1 MWSKSQSPRRSI
13 AFFAYDSPVTDEIIA
28 TTQHADPTAG
38 TWSRVARLIEAHP
51 DVKQVRLNINE
62 HSVSVGFY
70 ETPSGKTLNQIKN
83 DVRAALSGDWDV
95 SITPDDT
102 SPTIHLH
109 KIDKYTTEF
118 HRPHPS
124 GEPTVIWKRIPL
136 PTWRNRPFPRPVPRD
151 YRVMLLLAGMCGLG
165 TLTGFLLG
173 RIGVRSEFVAPFF
186 VLAYVS
192 GGWFATQD
200 VWQALKRGKIDI
212 QFLMVAVAF
221 GALFVKG
228 WTEGATLL
236 FLFSLS
242 NGLEQFANYRTRK
255 SIESLLKVAPKQAL
269 RRENGRWVEAPVE
282 EVQIGDELLVKP
294 GELFPVDGMMIEG
307 ATSADE
313 SALTGES
320 IPVVK
325 QIGDAVSGGT
335 LNLEG
340 QSVVRA
346 MRRLRESA
354 LSRILGLIEVAQ
366 QQKAPAQR
374 FTDKFS
380 RYYTWVA
387 LSLAAVVF
395 IVLLAT
401 HRPVADAFYRAM
413 TVLVVASPCAL
424 VLSIPS
430 AILVAIAAGARRGI
444 LFRGGVAVE
453 NLGGATQ
460 FAFDKTGTLTKGALV
475 VAKIASFDSQRED
488 AIVQL
493 AASVAHFSTHPLARA
508 IVAEAEKRRLPLHPA
523 TDFLNVPGLGME
535 ASIADVASA
544 SNRFF
549 PLRQDA
555 DSTSDRI
562 FVGSR
567 RLLHDRGIAVP
578 AIESTN
584 DAEVWIANDQAL
596 GVIYLRDE
604 IRPAAKGVID
614 FLQRSGLSITL
625 LTGDRIGPA
634 AMVAEQV
641 GISDIRAELSP
652 QAKLKCI
659 HEWRA
664 SGKKVAMVGDGI
676 NDAPSLTAAD
686 VSIGMGARGS
696 DAALEQADIVLM
708 HDKIENVEEA
718 FVLSRRARAVIRQ
731 NVIISLGVILFLIVS
746 ALAEKINLT
755 TGVIGHEG
763 STVVVILNGLRLLR
777 PRRI

>member
-1 MWSKSQSPRRSI
+1 M
-13 AFFAYDSPVTDEIIA
+13 TDEIISNTQRADA
-28 TTQHADPTAG
+28 TTR
-38 TWSRVARLIEAHP
+38 TWSRVVRLIETHP

-70 ETPSGKTLNQIKN
+70 ETPSEEALNRIKN
-83 DVRAALSGDWDV
+83 DVGAALSGQWDV
-95 SITPDDT
+95 SITPDDK
-102 SPTIHLH
+102 SPMIHLH
-109 KIDKYTTEF
+109 KIDNYTTEF
-118 HRPHPS
+118 HRAHPS
-124 GEPTVIWKRIPL
+124 DEPPVIWKRIPV
-136 PTWRNRPFPRPVPRD
+136 PTWRNRPFPRAVPRD
-151 YRVMLLLAGMCGLG
+151 YRVMLMLAAICGLS
-165 TLTGFLLG
+165 TLIGFLLG
-173 RIGVRSEFVAPFF
+173 RAGIRGEFIAPFF
-186 VLAYVS
+186 ALAYVS

-200 VWQALKRGKIDI
+200 VWHALKRGKIDI
-212 QFLMVAVAF
+212 QFLMVAVAV
-221 GALFVKG
+221 GALCVRG

-255 SIESLLKVAPKQAL
+255 SIESLLKVAPKHAL
-269 RRENGRWVEAPVE
+269 RRENGRWVEASIE

-294 GELFPVDGMMIEG
+294 GELFPVDGVMIEG

-335 LNLEG
+335 LNLDG
-340 QSVVRA
+340 QSVIRA
-346 MRRLRESA
+346 TRRLGESA

-374 FTDKFS
+374 FTDNFS

-387 LSLAAVVF
+387 LSLAAIVF
-395 IVLLAT
+395 VVLLVM
-401 HRPVADAFYRAM
+401 HRPIADAFYRSM

-424 VLSIPS
+424 VLSVPS

-453 NLGGATQ
+453 NLAGATQ

-475 VAKIASFDSQRED
+475 VARIASFDSQGED
-488 AIVQL
+488 AL
-493 AASVAHFSTHPLARA
+493 LRRASSVAHFSTHPLARA
-508 IVAEAEKRRLPLHPA
+508 IVAEAEKRKLPINPA
-523 TDFLNVPGLGME
+523 TDFLNLPGLGME
-535 ASIADVASA
+535 ASVNG
-544 SNRFF
+544 NRV
-549 PLRQDA
+549 L
-555 DSTSDRI
+555 I
-562 FVGSR
+562 GSR
-567 RLLHDRGIAVP
+567 GLMRDRGIAIP
-578 AIESTN
+578 AVELTN
-584 DAEVWIANDQAL
+584 EGEVWIANDQAL

-604 IRPAAKGVID
+604 IRPAAKRVID
-614 FLQRSGLSITL
+614 FLKRCGLSVTL
-625 LTGDRIGPA
+625 LTGDRVEPA

-641 GISDIRAELSP
+641 GITDVRAELSP
-652 QAKLKCI
+652 QAKLQCI
-659 HEWRA
+659 HDWRA

-718 FVLSRRARAVIRQ
+718 FVLSRRARSVIRQ
-731 NVIISLGVILFLIVS
+731 NVVISLGVILFLIIS

-777 PRRI
+777 PRRNQPANFSSG

>member
-1 MWSKSQSPRRSI
+1 M
-13 AFFAYDSPVTDEIIA
+13 
-28 TTQHADPTAG
+28 HAGNG
-38 TWSRVARLIEAHP
+38 TWSRVVRLIETHP
-51 DVKQVRLNINE
+51 DVKQVRLNMNE

-70 ETPSGKTLNQIKN
+70 ETPSKETLNQFQN
-83 DVRAALSGDWDV
+83 DVRAALSGQWDV
-95 SITPDDT
+95 SITPDDKF
-102 SPTIHLH
+102 PMIHLH
-109 KIDKYTTEF
+109 KLDNYTTEF
-118 HRPHPS
+118 HCAHPS
-124 GEPTVIWKRIPL
+124 DEPSVIWKRIAL

-151 YRVMLLLAGMCGLG
+151 YRVMLLLAAVCGLSA
-165 TLTGFLLG
+165 LAGFFLSRVG
-173 RIGVRSEFVAPFF
+173 IRGEFIAPLFAA
-186 VLAYVS
+186 AYVT

-200 VWQALKRGKIDI
+200 VWHALKRGKIDI
-212 QFLMVAVAF
+212 QFLMVAVAV
-221 GALFVKG
+221 GALFVRG

-242 NGLEQFANYRTRK
+242 NGLEQFANYRTRN
-255 SIESLLKVAPKQAL
+255 SIESLLKIAPKHAL
-269 RRENGRWVEAPVE
+269 RREDGRWVEAPIAQVK
-282 EVQIGDELLVKP
+282 IGDELLVKP
-294 GELFPVDGMMIEG
+294 GELFPVDGLMIEG

-335 LNLEG
+335 LNLDG
-340 QSVVRA
+340 QSVIRA
-346 MRRLRESA
+346 TREIGESA
-354 LSRILGLIEVAQ
+354 LSRILGLIEMAQ

-374 FTDKFS
+374 FTDTFS

-387 LSLAAVVF
+387 LSLAVVVF
-395 IVLLAT
+395 VVLILI
-401 HRPVADAFYRAM
+401 HRPIADAFYRSM

-424 VLSIPS
+424 VLSVPS

-453 NLGGATQ
+453 NLAGATQ
-460 FAFDKTGTLTKGALV
+460 FAFDKTGTLTKGTLV
-475 VAKIASFDSQRED
+475 VARIASFDSQRED
-488 AIVQL
+488 ALLQCAV
-493 AASVAHFSTHPLARA
+493 SVAHFSTHPLARA
-508 IVAEAEKRRLPLHPA
+508 ILAEAEKRKMSVTAA

-535 ASIADVASA
+535 ASI
-544 SNRFF
+544 NGN
-549 PLRQDA
+549 
-555 DSTSDRI
+555 RI

-567 RLLHDRGIAVP
+567 RLLRDRGITLP
-578 AIESTN
+578 AIETTN
-584 DAEVWIANDQAL
+584 EAEVWIASDQAI

-604 IRPAAKGVID
+604 IRPPAKRVID
-614 FLQRSGLSITL
+614 FLKRFGLSVTL
-625 LTGDRIGPA
+625 LTGDRVEPA

-641 GISDIRAELSP
+641 GITDVRAELSP
-652 QAKLKCI
+652 QAKLQCI
-659 HEWRA
+659 HDWRA
-664 SGKKVAMVGDGI
+664 SGKKIAMVGDGI

-718 FVLSRRARAVIRQ
+718 FVLSRRARSIIRQ

-755 TGVIGHEG
+755 AGVIGHEG

-777 PRRI
+777 RH

>member
-1 MWSKSQSPRRSI
+1 M
-13 AFFAYDSPVTDEIIA
+13 TNEIVPDA
-28 TTQHADPTAG
+28 KAG
-38 TWSRVARLIEAHP
+38 TRSQVVRLIEAHP
-51 DVKQVRLNINE
+51 DVKQVRLDLNE

-70 ETPSGKTLNQIKN
+70 EPPSQETLNRIAA
-83 DVRAALSGDWDV
+83 DVRAALTGEWDV
-95 SITPDDT
+95 SIRSDDN

-109 KIDKYTTEF
+109 KIDDYTTEF
-118 HRPHPS
+118 HRAHPS
-124 GEPTVIWKRIPL
+124 AEPPVIWKRIPL
-136 PTWRNRPFPRPVPRD
+136 PTWRNRPFPRPAQRD
-151 YRVMLLLAGMCGLG
+151 YRVMLLLAAICGLSA
-165 TLTGFLLG
+165 LAGFLLSRAG
-173 RIGVRSEFVAPFF
+173 IRGEFVAAFF
-186 VLAYVS
+186 VLAYLS

-200 VWQALKRGKIDI
+200 LGHALKRGKIDI
-212 QFLMVAVAF
+212 QFLMVAVAI

-255 SIESLLKVAPKQAL
+255 SIESLLKVAPKHAL
-269 RRENGRWVEAPVE
+269 RRENPESFRGWIEIPIE

-294 GELFPVDGMMIEG
+294 GELFPVDGVMIEG

-313 SALTGES
+313 SALTGEG
-320 IPVVK
+320 IPVTK

-335 LNLEG
+335 LNLDG
-340 QSVVRA
+340 QSVIRA
-346 MRRLRESA
+346 TQRLGESA
-354 LSRILGLIEVAQ
+354 LSRILGLIELAQ

-374 FTDKFS
+374 FTDTFS

-395 IVLLAT
+395 VVLLVT

-413 TVLVVASPCAL
+413 TVLVVSSPCAL

-430 AILVAIAAGARRGI
+430 AILVAIAAAARRGI

-453 NLGGATQ
+453 NLAGATQ

-475 VAKIASFDSQRED
+475 VARVASFDSQRD
-488 AIVQL
+488 DDLLRL

-508 IVAEAEKRRLPLHPA
+508 IAAEAEKRELPVNTA

-535 ASIADVASA
+535 ASV
-544 SNRFF
+544 NGN
-549 PLRQDA
+549 
-555 DSTSDRI
+555 RI

-567 RLLHDRGIAVP
+567 RFLHDRSIALP
-578 AIESTN
+578 TIETTS
-584 DAEVWIANDQAL
+584 DAEVWIASDQPL

-604 IRPAAKGVID
+604 IRPAAKRVVD
-614 FLQRSGLSITL
+614 FLKRSGLPVTL
-625 LTGDRIGPA
+625 LTGDRVGPA
-634 AMVAEQV
+634 AMIAEQV
-641 GISDIRAELSP
+641 GITDVRAELSP

-659 HEWRA
+659 HDWRA

-686 VSIGMGARGS
+686 VSLGMGARGS

-718 FVLSRRARAVIRQ
+718 FVLSRRARSIIRQ
-731 NVIISLGVILFLIVS
+731 NIVISLGVILFLIVS

-755 TGVIGHEG
+755 AGVIGHEG
-763 STVVVILNGLRLLR
+763 STVLVILNGLRLLR
-777 PRRI
+777 PHRN

>member
-1 MWSKSQSPRRSI
+1 VLRGVSARGHDYK
-13 AFFAYDSPVTDEIIA
+13 VKGE
-28 TTQHADPTAG
+28 TTKNRQRPQAANG
-38 TWSRVARLIEAHP
+38 TWSRVVRLIEAHP
-51 DVKQVRLNINE
+51 DVKQVRLNIND
-62 HSVSVGFY
+62 HSVTVGFY
-70 ETPSGKTLNQIKN
+70 ETPSEETLNRIQA
-83 DVRAALSGDWDV
+83 DVRAQLSGEWDV
-95 SITPDDT
+95 SITPDDN
-102 SPTIHLH
+102 SPMIHLH
-109 KIDKYTTEF
+109 KIDGETTEF
-118 HRPHPS
+118 HRAHPAH
-124 GEPTVIWKRIPL
+124 EPPVIWKRIPL
-136 PTWRNRPFPRPVPRD
+136 PTWRNRPFPRAVPRD
-151 YRVMLLLAGMCGLG
+151 HRLMLLLAGICGLS
-165 TLTGFLLG
+165 TLIGFLLG
-173 RIGVRSEFVAPFF
+173 RAGVRGEFIVPFF
-186 VLAYVS
+186 VLAYLA

-200 VWQALKRGKIDI
+200 VWDALKRAKIDI
-212 QFLMVAVAF
+212 QFLMVAVAL

-255 SIESLLKVAPKQAL
+255 SIESLLKVAPKHAL
-269 RRENGRWVEAPVE
+269 RREHGRWMETPVE
-282 EVQIGDELLVKP
+282 EVQIGHELLVKP
-294 GELFPVDGMMIEG
+294 GELFPVDGVMIEG

-313 SALTGES
+313 SALTGEA

-335 LNLEG
+335 LNLDG
-340 QSVVRA
+340 QSVIRA
-346 MRRLRESA
+346 TRRLGESA
-354 LSRILGLIEVAQ
+354 LSRILGLIEIAQ

-374 FTDKFS
+374 FTDTFS

-387 LSLAAVVF
+387 LSLAAVVLV
-395 IVLLAT
+395 VLLVM
-401 HRPVADAFYRAM
+401 HRPIADAFYRSM

-453 NLGGATQ
+453 NLSGATQ

-475 VAKIASFDSQRED
+475 VAKITALDSQDED
-488 AIVQL
+488 AILQL

-508 IVAEAEKRRLPLHPA
+508 IVAESGQRKMPVNPA

-535 ASIADVASA
+535 ASI
-544 SNRFF
+544 NGN
-549 PLRQDA
+549 
-555 DSTSDRI
+555 RI

-567 RLLHDRGIAVP
+567 RLLHDRGIVLP
-578 AIESTN
+578 KIETTN
-584 DAEVWIANDQAL
+584 DAEVWIATDQAL

-604 IRPAAKGVID
+604 IRPAAKRVVD
-614 FLQRSGLSITL
+614 FLKRSGLFVTL
-625 LTGDRIGPA
+625 LTGDRVGPA

-641 GISDIRAELSP
+641 GITDVRAELSP

-659 HEWRA
+659 HDWRA

-696 DAALEQADIVLM
+696 DAALEQADVVLM

-718 FVLSRRARAVIRQ
+718 FVLSRRARAIIRQ
-731 NVIISLGVILFLIVS
+731 NIVISLGVILFLIVS

-755 TGVIGHEG
+755 AGVIGHES

-777 PRRI
+777 SCQK

>member
-1 MWSKSQSPRRSI
+1 MNETILEKRP
-13 AFFAYDSPVTDEIIA
+13 AKAA
-28 TTQHADPTAG
+28 AG
-38 TWSRVARLIEAHP
+38 TWSQVVRLIEAHP
-51 DVKQVRLNINE
+51 DVKQVRLDLNE

-70 ETPSGKTLNQIKN
+70 ETPSQETLDRIAA
-83 DVRAALSGDWDV
+83 DVRAALSREWDV
-95 SITPDDT
+95 SITPDDN

-109 KIDKYTTEF
+109 KIDDYTTEF
-118 HRPHPS
+118 HRAHPS
-124 GEPTVIWKRIPL
+124 YEPPVIWKRIPL

-151 YRVMLLLAGMCGLG
+151 HRLMLLLAAICGLS
-165 TLTGFLLG
+165 TLAGFLLG
-173 RIGVRSEFVAPFF
+173 RAGIRSELIAPFF
-186 VLAYVS
+186 ALAYLS

-200 VWQALKRGKIDI
+200 VWHALKRGKIDI
-212 QFLMVAVAF
+212 QFLMVAVAI

-228 WTEGATLL
+228 WIEGATLL

-255 SIESLLKVAPKQAL
+255 SIESLLKVAPKHAL
-269 RRENGRWVEAPVE
+269 RRENGRWKETPID

-294 GELFPVDGMMIEG
+294 GELFPVDGVMIEG

-313 SALTGES
+313 SALTGEA

-325 QIGDAVSGGT
+325 QIGNTVSGGT
-335 LNLEG
+335 LNLDG
-340 QSVVRA
+340 QSVIRA
-346 MRRLRESA
+346 TRRLGESA
-354 LSRILGLIEVAQ
+354 LSRILGLIELAQ

-374 FTDKFS
+374 FTDTFS

-395 IVLLAT
+395 IALLVM
-401 HRPVADAFYRAM
+401 HRPIADAFYRSM

-453 NLGGATQ
+453 NLSGATQ
-460 FAFDKTGTLTKGALV
+460 FAFDKTGTLTKGTLV
-475 VAKIASFDSQRED
+475 VARIASFDSQRED
-488 AIVQL
+488 GILQL
-493 AASVAHFSTHPLARA
+493 AASVAPFSTHPLARA
-508 IVAEAEKRRLPLHPA
+508 IVAEAEKRKMPVNPA

-535 ASIADVASA
+535 GSV
-544 SNRFF
+544 NGN
-549 PLRQDA
+549 
-555 DSTSDRI
+555 RI

-567 RLLHDRGIAVP
+567 RLLHDRGIALP
-578 AIESTN
+578 AIETTN
-584 DAEVWIANDQAL
+584 DAEVWIASDQAL

-604 IRPAAKGVID
+604 IRPAARRVID
-614 FLQRSGLSITL
+614 FLKRSGLSVTL
-625 LTGDRIGPA
+625 LTGDRLGPA
-634 AMVAEQV
+634 AMVAKQV
-641 GISDIRAELSP
+641 GIADVRAELSP

-659 HEWRA
+659 HDWRA

-686 VSIGMGARGS
+686 VSLGMGARGS
-696 DAALEQADIVLM
+696 DAALEQADVVLM
-708 HDKIENVEEA
+708 HDKIENVEQA
-718 FVLSRRARAVIRQ
+718 FVLSRRARSIIRQ
-731 NVIISLGVILFLIVS
+731 NIVISLGVILFLIVS

-755 TGVIGHEG
+755 TGVIGHES

-777 PRRI
+777 LHRN

>member
-1 MWSKSQSPRRSI
+1 
-13 AFFAYDSPVTDEIIA
+13 VTDEIIPK
-28 TTQHADPTAG
+28 TQRADTTAG
-38 TWSRVARLIEAHP
+38 MWSRVVGLIEAHP
-51 DVKQVRLNINE
+51 DVKQVRLKLNE

-70 ETPSGKTLNQIKN
+70 ETPSQEVLDGIQT
-83 DVRAALSGDWDV
+83 DVRAALSGEWDV
-95 SITPDDT
+95 SISPDDR
-102 SPTIHLH
+102 SPTVHLH
-109 KIDKYTTEF
+109 KIDNYTTEF
-118 HRPHPS
+118 HRAHPS
-124 GEPTVIWKRIPL
+124 DEPPVIWKRIPL

-151 YRVMLLLAGMCGLG
+151 YRVMLALAATCGLS

-173 RIGVRSEFVAPFF
+173 RAGIRGELLTPFF
-186 VLAYVS
+186 TLAYVS

-200 VWQALKRGKIDI
+200 MWHALKRSKIDI
-212 QFLMVAVAF
+212 QFLMVAVAV

-255 SIESLLKVAPKQAL
+255 SIESLLKVAPKHAL
-269 RRENGRWVEAPVE
+269 RRENGQWVEVPIE
-282 EVQIGDELLVKP
+282 EVQTGNELLVKA
-294 GELFPVDGMMIEG
+294 GELFPVDGLMIEG

-335 LNLEG
+335 LNLDG
-340 QSVVRA
+340 QSVIRA
-346 MRRLRESA
+346 TRPLGESA
-354 LSRILGLIEVAQ
+354 LSRILALIEIAQ

-374 FTDKFS
+374 FTDNFS
-380 RYYTWVA
+380 RYYTWIA

-395 IVLLAT
+395 VILLAM
-401 HRPVADAFYRAM
+401 HRPIADAFYRSM

-424 VLSIPS
+424 VLSVPS
-430 AILVAIAAGARRGI
+430 AILVAIAAGARHGI

-453 NLGGATQ
+453 NLAGATQ
-460 FAFDKTGTLTKGALV
+460 FAFDKTGTLTKGALA
-475 VAKIASFDSQRED
+475 VARIASFDSQDED
-488 AIVQL
+488 AL
-493 AASVAHFSTHPLARA
+493 LRRAASVAHFSTHPLARA
-508 IVAEAEKRRLPLHPA
+508 IVAEAGKRNLPITESA
-523 TDFLNVPGLGME
+523 DFLNVPGLGME
-535 ASIADVASA
+535 ASVNG
-544 SNRFF
+544 NR
-549 PLRQDA
+549 L
-555 DSTSDRI
+555 

-567 RLLHDRGIAVP
+567 RLLHDRGIALP

-584 DAEVWIANDQAL
+584 DAEVWIADDQAL

-604 IRPAAKGVID
+604 IRPAATRVID
-614 FLQRSGLSITL
+614 FLNRSGLSVAL
-625 LTGDRIGPA
+625 LTGDRVGPA
-634 AMVAEQV
+634 AMVARQV
-641 GISDIRAELSP
+641 GITDVHSELSP

-659 HEWRA
+659 HDWRA

-718 FVLSRRARAVIRQ
+718 FVLSRRARAIIRQ
-731 NVIISLGVILFLIVS
+731 NVIISLGVILFLIIS

-763 STVVVILNGLRLLR
+763 STVLVILNGLRLLR
-777 PRRI
+777 RNASAVRA

>member
-1 MWSKSQSPRRSI
+1 M
-13 AFFAYDSPVTDEIIA
+13 TDEIISNTQRADA
-28 TTQHADPTAG
+28 TTR
-38 TWSRVARLIEAHP
+38 TWSRVVRLIETHP

-70 ETPSGKTLNQIKN
+70 ETPSEEALNRIKN
-83 DVRAALSGDWDV
+83 DVGAALSGQWDV
-95 SITPDDT
+95 SITPDDK
-102 SPTIHLH
+102 SPMIHLH
-109 KIDKYTTEF
+109 KIDNYTTEF
-118 HRPHPS
+118 HRTHPS
-124 GEPTVIWKRIPL
+124 HEPTVIWKRIPV
-136 PTWRNRPFPRPVPRD
+136 PTWRNRPFPRAVPRD
-151 YRVMLLLAGMCGLG
+151 YRVMLVLAAICGLS
-165 TLTGFLLG
+165 TLIGFLLG
-173 RIGVRSEFVAPFF
+173 RAGIRGEFIAPFF
-186 VLAYVS
+186 AVAYVT

-200 VWQALKRGKIDI
+200 VWHALKRGKIDI
-212 QFLMVAVAF
+212 QFLMVAVAV
-221 GALFVKG
+221 GALFVRG

-255 SIESLLKVAPKQAL
+255 SIESLLKVAPKHAL
-269 RRENGRWVEAPVE
+269 RREDGRWVEASIE

-294 GELFPVDGMMIEG
+294 GELFPVDGVMIEG

-335 LNLEG
+335 LNLDG
-340 QSVVRA
+340 QSVIRA
-346 MRRLRESA
+346 TRRLGESA

-374 FTDKFS
+374 FTDNFS
-380 RYYTWVA
+380 RYYTWIA
-387 LSLAAVVF
+387 LSLAAIVF
-395 IVLLAT
+395 VVLLVM
-401 HRPVADAFYRAM
+401 HRPIADAFYRSM

-424 VLSIPS
+424 VLSVPS

-453 NLGGATQ
+453 NLAGATQ

-475 VAKIASFDSQRED
+475 VARITSFDSQGED
-488 AIVQL
+488 AL
-493 AASVAHFSTHPLARA
+493 LRRASSVAHFSTHPLARA
-508 IVAEAEKRRLPLHPA
+508 IVAEAEKRKLPINPA
-523 TDFLNVPGLGME
+523 TDFLNLPGLGME
-535 ASIADVASA
+535 ASVDG
-544 SNRFF
+544 NRI
-549 PLRQDA
+549 L
-555 DSTSDRI
+555 I
-562 FVGSR
+562 GSR
-567 RLLHDRGIAVP
+567 RLMRDRGIAIP
-578 AIESTN
+578 AVELTN
-584 DAEVWIANDQAL
+584 EGEVWIANDQAL

-604 IRPAAKGVID
+604 IRPAAKRVID
-614 FLQRSGLSITL
+614 FLKRSGLSVTL
-625 LTGDRIGPA
+625 LTGDRVGPA

-641 GISDIRAELSP
+641 GITDVRAELSP
-652 QAKLKCI
+652 QAKLQCI
-659 HEWRA
+659 HDWRA

-718 FVLSRRARAVIRQ
+718 FVLSRRARSVIRQ
-731 NVIISLGVILFLIVS
+731 NVVISLGVILFLIIS

-777 PRRI
+777 PRRNQPASFSSG

>member
-1 MWSKSQSPRRSI
+1 MN
-13 AFFAYDSPVTDEIIA
+13 E
-28 TTQHADPTAG
+28 TTPDTKRASAAAG
-38 TWSRVARLIEAHP
+38 IWSRIVRLIEEHP
-51 DVKQVRLNINE
+51 DVKQVRLNAND
-62 HSVSVGFY
+62 HSVTVGFY
-70 ETPSGKTLNQIKN
+70 ETPSEETLNRIKA
-83 DVRAALSGDWDV
+83 DVGAEFSGEWDV
-95 SITPDDT
+95 SITPDDK

-109 KIDKYTTEF
+109 RIDSYTTEF
-118 HRPHPS
+118 HRAHPAD
-124 GEPTVIWKRIPL
+124 EPPVIWRRIPV
-136 PTWRNRPFPRPVPRD
+136 PVWRNRPFPRAVPRD
-151 YRVMLLLAGMCGLG
+151 YRVMLLLATVCGLS
-165 TLTGFLLG
+165 TLAGFLLG
-173 RIGVRSEFVAPFF
+173 HAGMRGEVVAPFF
-186 VLAYVS
+186 VLAYLS

-200 VWQALKRGKIDI
+200 VWHALKRGKIDI
-212 QFLMVAVAF
+212 QFLMVAVAL

-255 SIESLLKVAPKQAL
+255 SIESLLKVAPKHAL
-269 RRENGRWVEAPVE
+269 RRENGRWVEVLIE
-282 EVQIGDELLVKP
+282 EVQIEDALLVKP
-294 GELFPVDGMMIEG
+294 GELFPVDGVMIEG

-313 SALTGES
+313 SALTGEA

-325 QIGDAVSGGT
+325 EIGDAVSGGT
-335 LNLEG
+335 LNLDG
-340 QSVVRA
+340 QSVIRA
-346 MRRLRESA
+346 TRRLGESA
-354 LSRILGLIEVAQ
+354 LSRILGLIEMAQ

-395 IVLLAT
+395 FVLLAR
-401 HRPVADAFYRAM
+401 HRVVADAFYRSM

-453 NLGGATQ
+453 NLSGATQ

-475 VAKIASFDSQRED
+475 VARIAPLDSQRED
-488 AIVQL
+488 AILQL

-508 IVAEAEKRRLPLHPA
+508 IVAESDKRKIPVSPA

-535 ASIADVASA
+535 ASV
-544 SNRFF
+544 NGN
-549 PLRQDA
+549 
-555 DSTSDRI
+555 RI

-567 RLLHDRGIAVP
+567 RLLHDRGIALP
-578 AIESTN
+578 AIETTN

-604 IRPAAKGVID
+604 IRPAAKRVVD
-614 FLQRSGLSITL
+614 FLKRSGLSVTL
-625 LTGDRIGPA
+625 LTGDRVGPA

-641 GISDIRAELSP
+641 GITDVRAELSP

-659 HEWRA
+659 HDWRA

-696 DAALEQADIVLM
+696 DAALEQADVVLM
-708 HDKIENVEEA
+708 HDKIENVEGA
-718 FVLSRRARAVIRQ
+718 FRLSRRAHSIIRQ
-731 NVIISLGVILFLIVS
+731 NIVISLGVILFLIVS

-755 TGVIGHEG
+755 AGVIGHEG

-777 PRRI
+777 SRKSG

>member
-1 MWSKSQSPRRSI
+1 M
-13 AFFAYDSPVTDEIIA
+13 TDEIIPNTQRADA
-28 TTQHADPTAG
+28 TTR
-38 TWSRVARLIEAHP
+38 TWSRVVRLIETHP

-70 ETPSGKTLNQIKN
+70 ETPSEEALNQIKN
-83 DVRAALSGDWDV
+83 DVRAALSGQWDV
-95 SITPDDT
+95 SITPDEK
-102 SPTIHLH
+102 SPMIHLH
-109 KIDKYTTEF
+109 KLDIYTTEF
-118 HRPHPS
+118 HRAHPS
-124 GEPTVIWKRIPL
+124 DEPTVIWKRIPV
-136 PTWRNRPFPRPVPRD
+136 PTWRNRPFPRAVPRD
-151 YRVMLLLAGMCGLG
+151 YRVMLMLAAICGLS
-165 TLTGFLLG
+165 TFIGFLLG
-173 RIGVRSEFVAPFF
+173 RAGIRGEFIAPFF
-186 VLAYVS
+186 ALAYVS

-200 VWQALKRGKIDI
+200 VWHALKRGKIDI
-212 QFLMVAVAF
+212 QFLMVAVAV
-221 GALFVKG
+221 GALCVRG
-228 WTEGATLL
+228 WIEGATLL

-255 SIESLLKVAPKQAL
+255 SIESLLKVAPKHAL
-269 RRENGRWVEAPVE
+269 RRENGRWVEASIE

-294 GELFPVDGMMIEG
+294 GELFPVDGVMIEG

-335 LNLEG
+335 LNLDG
-340 QSVVRA
+340 QSVIRA
-346 MRRLRESA
+346 TRRLGESA

-374 FTDKFS
+374 FTDNFS

-387 LSLAAVVF
+387 LSLAAIVF
-395 IVLLAT
+395 VVLLVM
-401 HRPVADAFYRAM
+401 HRPIADAFYRSM

-424 VLSIPS
+424 VLSVPS

-453 NLGGATQ
+453 NLAGATQ

-475 VAKIASFDSQRED
+475 VARIASFDSQGED
-488 AIVQL
+488 AL
-493 AASVAHFSTHPLARA
+493 LRRASSVAHFSTHPLARA
-508 IVAEAEKRRLPLHPA
+508 IVAEAEKRKLPINPA
-523 TDFLNVPGLGME
+523 TDFLNLPGLGME
-535 ASIADVASA
+535 ASVNG
-544 SNRFF
+544 NRV
-549 PLRQDA
+549 L
-555 DSTSDRI
+555 I
-562 FVGSR
+562 GSR
-567 RLLHDRGIAVP
+567 GLMRDRGIAIP
-578 AIESTN
+578 AVELTN
-584 DAEVWIANDQAL
+584 EGEVWIANDQAL

-604 IRPAAKGVID
+604 IRPAAKRVID
-614 FLQRSGLSITL
+614 FLKRCGLSVTL
-625 LTGDRIGPA
+625 LTGDRVEPA

-641 GISDIRAELSP
+641 GITDVRAELSP
-652 QAKLKCI
+652 QAKLQCI
-659 HEWRA
+659 HDWRA

-718 FVLSRRARAVIRQ
+718 FVLSRRARSVIRQ
-731 NVIISLGVILFLIVS
+731 NVVISLGVILFLIIS

-777 PRRI
+777 PRRNQPANFSSG

>member
-1 MWSKSQSPRRSI
+1 
-13 AFFAYDSPVTDEIIA
+13 
-28 TTQHADPTAG
+28 
-38 TWSRVARLIEAHP
+38 
-51 DVKQVRLNINE
+51 
-62 HSVSVGFY
+62 
-70 ETPSGKTLNQIKN
+70 
-83 DVRAALSGDWDV
+83 
-95 SITPDDT
+95 
-102 SPTIHLH
+102 
-109 KIDKYTTEF
+109 
-118 HRPHPS
+118 
-124 GEPTVIWKRIPL
+124 L

-151 YRVMLLLAGMCGLG
+151 YRVMLALAATCGLS

-173 RIGVRSEFVAPFF
+173 RAGIRGELLTPFF
-186 VLAYVS
+186 TLAYVS

-200 VWQALKRGKIDI
+200 MWHALKRSKIDI
-212 QFLMVAVAF
+212 QFLMVAVAV

-255 SIESLLKVAPKQAL
+255 SIESLLKVAPKHAL
-269 RRENGRWVEAPVE
+269 RRENGQWVEVPIE
-282 EVQIGDELLVKP
+282 EVQTGNELLVKA
-294 GELFPVDGMMIEG
+294 GELFPVDGLMIEG

-335 LNLEG
+335 LNLDG
-340 QSVVRA
+340 QSVIRA
-346 MRRLRESA
+346 TRPLGESA
-354 LSRILGLIEVAQ
+354 LSRILALIEIAQ

-374 FTDKFS
+374 FTDNFS
-380 RYYTWVA
+380 RYYTWIA

-395 IVLLAT
+395 VILLAM
-401 HRPVADAFYRAM
+401 HRPIADAFYRSM

-424 VLSIPS
+424 VLSVPS
-430 AILVAIAAGARRGI
+430 AILVAIAAGARHGI

-453 NLGGATQ
+453 NLAGATQ
-460 FAFDKTGTLTKGALV
+460 FAFDKTGTLTKGALA
-475 VAKIASFDSQRED
+475 VARIASFDSQDED
-488 AIVQL
+488 AL
-493 AASVAHFSTHPLARA
+493 LRRAASVAHFSTHPLARA
-508 IVAEAEKRRLPLHPA
+508 IVAEAGKRNLPITESA
-523 TDFLNVPGLGME
+523 DFLNVPGLGME
-535 ASIADVASA
+535 ASVNG
-544 SNRFF
+544 NR
-549 PLRQDA
+549 L
-555 DSTSDRI
+555 

-567 RLLHDRGIAVP
+567 RLLHDRGIALP

-584 DAEVWIANDQAL
+584 DAEVWIADDQAL

-604 IRPAAKGVID
+604 IRPAATRVID
-614 FLQRSGLSITL
+614 FLNRSGLSVAL
-625 LTGDRIGPA
+625 LTGDRVGPA
-634 AMVAEQV
+634 AMVARQV
-641 GISDIRAELSP
+641 GITDVHSELSP

-659 HEWRA
+659 HDWRA

-718 FVLSRRARAVIRQ
+718 FVLSRRARAIIRQ
-731 NVIISLGVILFLIVS
+731 NVIISLGVILFLIIS

-763 STVVVILNGLRLLR
+763 STVLVILNGLRLLR
-777 PRRI
+777 RNASAVRA

>member
-1 MWSKSQSPRRSI
+1 LFGDDCQ
-13 AFFAYDSPVTDEIIA
+13 VTNEIIRDM
-28 TTQHADPTAG
+28 QSADAIAD
-38 TWSRVARLIEAHP
+38 TWSRVVRLIEAHP
-51 DVKQVRLNINE
+51 DVKQVRLNVNE

-70 ETPSGKTLNQIKN
+70 ETPSQETLNRIKT
-83 DVRAALSGDWDV
+83 DVRAALSGEWDV
-95 SITPDDT
+95 SITRDNK
-102 SPTIHLH
+102 SPMIHLH
-109 KIDKYTTEF
+109 KIDGDTTEF
-118 HRPHPS
+118 HRAHPAD
-124 GEPTVIWKRIPL
+124 EPPVIWKRIPL

-151 YRVMLLLAGMCGLG
+151 YHFMLLLAGICGLS
-165 TLTGFLLG
+165 TLIGFLLG
-173 RIGVRSEFVAPFF
+173 HAQLRGEFIAFF
-186 VLAYVS
+186 FALAYVS

-200 VWQALKRGKIDI
+200 VWHALKRGKIDI
-212 QFLMVAVAF
+212 QFLMVAVAL

-255 SIESLLKVAPKQAL
+255 SIESLLKVAPKHAL
-269 RRENGRWVEAPVE
+269 RRQNDRWIEVAIE

-294 GELFPVDGMMIEG
+294 GELFPVDGLMIEG

-313 SALTGES
+313 SALTGEA

-335 LNLEG
+335 LNLDG
-340 QSVVRA
+340 QSVIRA
-346 MRRLRESA
+346 TRQLRESA
-354 LSRILGLIEVAQ
+354 LSRILGLIEIAQ

-374 FTDKFS
+374 FTDTFS

-395 IVLLAT
+395 VALLVM
-401 HRPVADAFYRAM
+401 HRPIADAFYRSM

-430 AILVAIAAGARRGI
+430 AILVAIAAGARHGI

-453 NLGGATQ
+453 NLSGAIQ

-475 VAKIASFDSQRED
+475 VARITSFDSQRED
-488 AIVQL
+488 GVLQL

-508 IVAEAEKRRLPLHPA
+508 IVAEAEKRRLALNSA

-535 ASIADVASA
+535 ASV
-544 SNRFF
+544 NG
-549 PLRQDA
+549 
-555 DSTSDRI
+555 DRI

-567 RLLHDRGIAVP
+567 RLLHDRGIALPPV
-578 AIESTN
+578 ESTN

-604 IRPAAKGVID
+604 IRPAARRVID
-614 FLQRSGLSITL
+614 FLKRSGLSVTL
-625 LTGDRIGPA
+625 LTGDRVGPA

-641 GISDIRAELSP
+641 GITDIRAELSP
-652 QAKLKCI
+652 QTKLKCI
-659 HEWRA
+659 HDWRA
-664 SGKKVAMVGDGI
+664 SGKKIAMVGDGI

-718 FVLSRRARAVIRQ
+718 FVLSRRARSVIRQ
-731 NVIISLGVILFLIVS
+731 NVIISLGVILFLIIS

-755 TGVIGHEG
+755 AGVFGHEG

-777 PRRI
+777 PHRN

>member
-1 MWSKSQSPRRSI
+1 MTEDTIP
-13 AFFAYDSPVTDEIIA
+13 E
-28 TTQHADPTAG
+28 TQHGEANAC
-38 TWSRVARLIEAHP
+38 TWSRVVRLIEGHP

-70 ETPSGKTLNQIKN
+70 ETPSEETLNDIKAA
-83 DVRAALSGDWDV
+83 VRAGLSGGWDV
-95 SITPDDT
+95 SIEPDDN

-109 KIDKYTTEF
+109 KVDNYTTEF
-118 HRPHPS
+118 HRAHPVD
-124 GEPTVIWKRIPL
+124 EPPVIWRRIPL

-151 YRVMLLLAGMCGLG
+151 YRVMLLLAAICGLS

-173 RIGVRSEFVAPFF
+173 RAGIRGELLASFF
-186 VLAYVS
+186 ALAYLS

-200 VWQALKRGKIDI
+200 VWHALKRGKIDI
-212 QFLMVAVAF
+212 QFLMVAVAL

-255 SIESLLKVAPKQAL
+255 SIESLLKVAPKHAL
-269 RRENGRWVEAPVE
+269 RRANGRWVEAPIE
-282 EVQIGDELLVKP
+282 EVQFGDELLVKP
-294 GELFPVDGMMIEG
+294 GELFPVDGVMIEG
-307 ATSADE
+307 ATSVDE

-335 LNLEG
+335 LNLDG
-340 QSVVRA
+340 QSVIRA
-346 MRRLRESA
+346 TRPLGESA
-354 LSRILGLIEVAQ
+354 LSRVLRLIEMAQ
-366 QQKAPAQR
+366 QQKAPAQH
-374 FTDKFS
+374 FTDSFS

-395 IVLLAT
+395 VVLLVL
-401 HRPVADAFYRAM
+401 HRPIADAFYRSM

-424 VLSIPS
+424 VLSVPS

-453 NLGGATQ
+453 NLAGATQ

-475 VAKIASFDSQRED
+475 VARIASFDSQGED
-488 AIVQL
+488 ATLQC

-508 IVAEAEKRRLPLHPA
+508 IVAEAGKRNLPINEA
-523 TDFLNVPGLGME
+523 TDFSNLPGLGME
-535 ASIADVASA
+535 ASIDG
-544 SNRFF
+544 NRI
-549 PLRQDA
+549 L
-555 DSTSDRI
+555 I
-562 FVGSR
+562 GSR
-567 RLLHDRGIAVP
+567 RLMRDRGIAIPPV
-578 AIESTN
+578 ELTN
-584 DAEVWIANDQAL
+584 EGEVWIANDQAI

-604 IRPAAKGVID
+604 IRPAAKRVID
-614 FLQRSGLSITL
+614 FLNRCGVSVTL
-625 LTGDRIGPA
+625 LTGDRVGPA
-634 AMVAEQV
+634 AIVAEQV
-641 GISDIRAELSP
+641 GINDLRAELSP
-652 QAKLKCI
+652 QAKLQCI
-659 HEWRA
+659 HDWRA

-718 FVLSRRARAVIRQ
+718 FVLSRRARSVIRQ

-755 TGVIGHEG
+755 AGVIGHEG

-777 PRRI
+777 SNRNQPASLSTG

>member
-1 MWSKSQSPRRSI
+1 MTNETISDRG
-13 AFFAYDSPVTDEIIA
+13 A
-28 TTQHADPTAG
+28 TATAG
-38 TWSRVARLIEAHP
+38 TWSRVVRLIETHP
-51 DVKQVRLNINE
+51 DVKQVRLNLNE

-70 ETPSGKTLNQIKN
+70 ETPSEETLNRIKN
-83 DVRAALSGDWDV
+83 DVCAALSGEEWDV
-95 SITPDDT
+95 SITPDDK

-109 KIDKYTTEF
+109 KIDNYTTEF
-118 HRPHPS
+118 HRAHPS
-124 GEPTVIWKRIPL
+124 DEPPVIWKRIAL
-136 PTWRNRPFPRPVPRD
+136 PTWRNRPFPRAVPRD
-151 YRVMLLLAGMCGLG
+151 YRVMLLLAGICGLG
-165 TLTGFLLG
+165 VLTGFLLG
-173 RIGVRSEFVAPFF
+173 HAGIRGEFLAPFF
-186 VLAYVS
+186 ALAYVS

-200 VWQALKRGKIDI
+200 VWHALKRGKIDI
-212 QFLMVAVAF
+212 QFLMVAVAV

-255 SIESLLKVAPKQAL
+255 SIESLLKVAPKHVL
-269 RRENGRWVEAPVE
+269 RRVNGRWIEAPIE
-282 EVQIGDELLVKP
+282 DVQIGDELLVKP
-294 GELFPVDGMMIEG
+294 GELFPVDGLMTEG

-313 SALTGES
+313 SALTGEA

-325 QIGDAVSGGT
+325 QVGDAVSGGT
-335 LNLEG
+335 LNLDG

-346 MRRLRESA
+346 TRRLGDSA

-374 FTDKFS
+374 FTDTFS

-387 LSLAAVVF
+387 LSLAAGVF
-395 IVLLAT
+395 VVLLIV
-401 HRPVADAFYRAM
+401 HRPIADAFYRSM

-453 NLGGATQ
+453 NLASATQ

-475 VAKIASFDSQRED
+475 VARIAPFDSQHD
-488 AIVQL
+488 NGILQL

-508 IVAEAEKRRLPLHPA
+508 IVAEAEKRKMLVSPA

-535 ASIADVASA
+535 ASVDG
-544 SNRFF
+544 N
-549 PLRQDA
+549 
-555 DSTSDRI
+555 RI

-567 RLLHDRGIAVP
+567 RLLHDRGIP
-578 AIESTN
+578 LPTIETTN

-596 GVIYLRDE
+596 GLIYLRDE
-604 IRPAAKGVID
+604 IRPTAKRVID
-614 FLQRSGLSITL
+614 FLKRAGLSVTL
-625 LTGDRIGPA
+625 LTGDRLAPA
-634 AMVAEQV
+634 FTVAEQV
-641 GISDIRAELSP
+641 GITDVRAELSP
-652 QAKLKCI
+652 QAKLQCI
-659 HEWRA
+659 HDWRA
-664 SGKKVAMVGDGI
+664 SGRKVAMVGDGI

-708 HDKIENVEEA
+708 HDKIENVEDA
-718 FVLSRRARAVIRQ
+718 FVLSRRARSIIRQ

-755 TGVIGHEG
+755 AGVIGHES

-777 PRRI
+777 SHRN

>member
-1 MWSKSQSPRRSI
+1 
-13 AFFAYDSPVTDEIIA
+13 VTDETISN
-28 TTQHADPTAG
+28 TQRADATAG
-38 TWSRVARLIEAHP
+38 TWSRVVRLIEAHP

-70 ETPSGKTLNQIKN
+70 ETPSEETLIGIKN
-83 DVRAALSGDWDV
+83 DVRAALSGQWDV
-95 SITPDDT
+95 SITPNNKL
-102 SPTIHLH
+102 PMIHLH
-109 KIDKYTTEF
+109 KIDNYTTEF
-118 HRPHPS
+118 HRTHPS
-124 GEPTVIWKRIPL
+124 DEPTVIWKRIPL
-136 PTWRNRPFPRPVPRD
+136 PTWRNRPFPRAVPRD
-151 YRVMLLLAGMCGLG
+151 YRVMLVLAATCGLS
-165 TLTGFLLG
+165 TFIGFLLG
-173 RIGVRSEFVAPFF
+173 RAGIRGEFIAPFF
-186 VLAYVS
+186 ALAYVS

-200 VWQALKRGKIDI
+200 VWHALKRGKIDI
-212 QFLMVAVAF
+212 QFLMVAVAV
-221 GALFVKG
+221 GALCVRG
-228 WTEGATLL
+228 WIEGATLL

-255 SIESLLKVAPKQAL
+255 SIESLLKVAPKHAL
-269 RRENGRWVEAPVE
+269 RRENGRWVEASIE

-294 GELFPVDGMMIEG
+294 GELFPVDGVMIEG

-335 LNLEG
+335 LNLDG
-340 QSVVRA
+340 QSVIRA
-346 MRRLRESA
+346 TRRLGESA

-374 FTDKFS
+374 FTDNFS

-387 LSLAAVVF
+387 LSLAAIVF
-395 IVLLAT
+395 VVLLVM
-401 HRPVADAFYRAM
+401 HRPIADAFYRSM

-424 VLSIPS
+424 VLSVPS

-453 NLGGATQ
+453 NLAGATQ

-475 VAKIASFDSQRED
+475 VARITSFDSQGGDSLLRR
-488 AIVQL
+488 AS
-493 AASVAHFSTHPLARA
+493 SVAHFSTHPLARA
-508 IVAEAEKRRLPLHPA
+508 IVAEAEKRKLPINQA
-523 TDFLNVPGLGME
+523 TDFLNLPGLGME
-535 ASIADVASA
+535 ASVNG
-544 SNRFF
+544 NRV
-549 PLRQDA
+549 L
-555 DSTSDRI
+555 I
-562 FVGSR
+562 GSR
-567 RLLHDRGIAVP
+567 GLMGDRGIAIP
-578 AIESTN
+578 AVELTN
-584 DAEVWIANDQAL
+584 EGEVWIANDQVL

-604 IRPAAKGVID
+604 IRPAAKRVID
-614 FLQRSGLSITL
+614 FLKRCGLSVTL
-625 LTGDRIGPA
+625 LTGDRVGPA

-641 GISDIRAELSP
+641 GITDVRAELSP
-652 QAKLKCI
+652 QAKLQCI
-659 HEWRA
+659 HDWRA

-718 FVLSRRARAVIRQ
+718 FVLSRRARSVIRQ
-731 NVIISLGVILFLIVS
+731 NVVISLGVILFLIIS

-777 PRRI
+777 PRRNQPANFSSG

>member
-1 MWSKSQSPRRSI
+1 MDQLLTEERI
-13 AFFAYDSPVTDEIIA
+13 ADVKRTEAN
-28 TTQHADPTAG
+28 AG
-38 TWSRVARLIEAHP
+38 TWSRVVGLIEAHP
-51 DVKQVRLNINE
+51 DVKQVRLNIND
-62 HSVSVGFY
+62 HSFTVGFY
-70 ETPSGKTLNQIKN
+70 ETPSEETLNQIQT
-83 DVRAALSGDWDV
+83 DVRAELSGEWDV
-95 SITPDDT
+95 SVKPDDKA
-102 SPTIHLH
+102 PTIHLH
-109 KIDKYTTEF
+109 KLDNYTTEF
-118 HRPHPS
+118 HRAHPAD
-124 GEPTVIWKRIPL
+124 EPPVIWRSIGL
-136 PTWRNRPFPRPVPRD
+136 PAWRNRPFPRPVARD
-151 YRVMLLLAGMCGLG
+151 YRLMLLLAATCGLS
-165 TLTGFLLG
+165 TLVGFLLSRAG
-173 RIGVRSEFVAPFF
+173 IRGELLAPFF
-186 VLAYVS
+186 AVAYVS

-200 VWQALKRGKIDI
+200 VWHALKRGKVDI
-212 QFLMVAVAF
+212 QFLMVAVAV

-255 SIESLLKVAPKQAL
+255 SIESLLKVAPKHAV
-269 RRENGRWVEAPVE
+269 RRENDHWFEISVDEVEPA
-282 EVQIGDELLVKP
+282 DELLVKA
-294 GELFPVDGMMIEG
+294 GELFPVDGVIVEG

-313 SALTGES
+313 SALTGEG

-325 QIGDAVSGGT
+325 QIGNAVSGGT
-335 LNLEG
+335 LNLDG
-340 QSVVRA
+340 QAVIRA
-346 MRRLRESA
+346 TRRLEGSA
-354 LSRILGLIEVAQ
+354 LNRILGLIEIAQ

-380 RYYTWVA
+380 RYYTWFA

-395 IVLLAT
+395 LVLLAT
-401 HRPVADAFYRAM
+401 HRPIADAFYRSM
-413 TVLVVASPCAL
+413 TVLVVSSPCAL

-453 NLGGATQ
+453 NLAGATQ

-475 VAKIASFDSQRED
+475 VARIASFDSQGED
-488 AIVQL
+488 AL
-493 AASVAHFSTHPLARA
+493 LRRAASVAHFSTHPLARA
-508 IVAEAEKRRLPLHPA
+508 IVAEAGKRNLPINPA
-523 TDFLNVPGLGME
+523 TDFLNLPGLGME
-535 ASIADVASA
+535 ASVDGS
-544 SNRFF
+544 
-549 PLRQDA
+549 
-555 DSTSDRI
+555 RI
-562 FVGSR
+562 LVGSR
-567 RLLHDRGIAVP
+567 RLMRDRGIAIP

-584 DAEVWIANDQAL
+584 EGEVWIANDQAV

-604 IRPAAKGVID
+604 IRLAAKRVID
-614 FLQRSGLSITL
+614 FLKRSGLSVTL
-625 LTGDRIGPA
+625 LTGDRVGPA

-641 GISDIRAELSP
+641 GIADVRADLSP

-659 HEWRA
+659 HDWRA

-718 FVLSRRARAVIRQ
+718 FVLSRRARAIIRQ
-731 NVIISLGVILFLIVS
+731 NITISLGVIFFLIIS

-755 TGVIGHEG
+755 AGVIGHEG

-777 PRRI
+777 AHRN